1 MARDSQR
8 DRSRPGYAPTVTS
21 AMLICLAAAISLLG
35 HIRLKAE
42 LDRLYADITKLDRQT
57 AEARRFNRK
66 LQSDFVTLTSPAGLS
81 ARLREMRSD
90 LTMPGDD
97 LRIVLP
103 EPTVEPAL
111 PAALSV
117 VGESRSQQFATQG
130 GGSGPGS
137 KRP

>member
-21 AMLICLAAAISLLG
+21 AVLICLAAAVSLLG
-35 HIRLKAE
+35 HVRLKAE

-66 LQSDFVTLTSPAGLS
+66 LQSDFETLTSPAGLS
-81 ARLREMRSD
+81 ARLREMHLD

-103 EPTVEPAL
+103 EPAAEPPL
-111 PAALSV
+111 PASMSV
-117 VGESRSQQFATQG
+117 IGDARSHQFAVQG